1 MNRQT
6 VIATLIAGVISLAA
20 GAGAG
25 YWAGFK
31 AGEGQFVDVGKIN
44 FGEANDCPTPFID
57 VEAMEQYSYY
67 KKQDK
72 PHFCKFDE
80 MEKAKRDG
88 TYNRIVCGFDVCPP

>member
-6 VIATLIAGVISLAA
+6 VIAALIAGVISLAA

-31 AGEGQFVDVGKIN
+31 AGEGQFAPTGLYGAGPN
-44 FGEANDCPTPFID
+44 CPTPFID
-57 VEAMEQYSYY
+57 DEKMNRYSYH
-67 KKQDK
+67 KKDDAK
-72 PHFCKFDE
+72 FFCKFAE
-80 MEKAKRDG
+80 MEKAKENG